1 MFPRSFCPGI
11 CLLLKV
17 MDAKA
22 ALMNGGLGL
31 ETFTRLSISTHL
43 PAVSMAHRG
52 NTLMNSKDWG
62 LGGKQMQANREEEP
76 GLVEGS
82 VGVSGTQFI
91 RAVRRP
97 SIVSPT

>member
-1 MFPRSFCPGI
+1 MVPRSFCPGI

-43 PAVSMAHRG
+43 PADSMAHRG

-62 LGGKQMQANREEEP
+62 LGDKQMQEN
-76 GLVEGS
+76 
-82 VGVSGTQFI
+82 
-91 RAVRRP
+91 
-97 SIVSPT
+97 